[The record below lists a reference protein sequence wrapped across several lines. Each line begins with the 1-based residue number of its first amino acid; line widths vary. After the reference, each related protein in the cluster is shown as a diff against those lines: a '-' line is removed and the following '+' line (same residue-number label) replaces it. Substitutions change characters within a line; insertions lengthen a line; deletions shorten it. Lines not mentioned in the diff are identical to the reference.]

1 VFFVWAS
8 GEKTIQ
14 NAERGAIQ
22 PNQENMDVPFSYIF
36 LLLFF
41 RALQIITPTYTR
53 DTFETIEILDRIKPV
68 MKQPKA
74 LLGFLKIP
82 TVFYGEALFPVIL
95 AYVFCLVMG

>member
-1 VFFVWAS
+1 MLSDEAFNQIKKTWMSRFLYIVLLVFS
-8 GEKTIQ
+8 
-14 NAERGAIQ
+14 
-22 PNQENMDVPFSYIF
+22 
-36 LLLFF
+36 

-82 TVFYGEALFPVIL
+82 TVFYEEALAIITT
-95 AYVFCLVMG
+95 

>member
-1 VFFVWAS
+1 MLSEEPFNQIK
-8 GEKTIQ
+8 KTWMS
-14 NAERGAIQ
+14 R
-22 PNQENMDVPFSYIF
+22 FLYIF

-41 RALQIITPTYTR
+41 RALQIITRTYTR
-53 DTFETIEILDRIKPV
+53 DTFETIDVLKKIKPV
-68 MKQPKA
+68 VTQPKA